1 MDLTLTRRQA
11 EIVEEWAT
19 LAIDVAPSEFDE
31 EQEALLSAICAFL
44 ENS

>member
-1 MDLTLTRRQA
+1 MDLTQKQA

-31 EQEALLSAICAFL
+31 EQEALLSARAFL

>member
-1 MDLTLTRRQA
+1 MDLTQRQA
-11 EIVEEWAT
+11 EIVEEWAM

-31 EQEALLSAICAFL
+31 EQEALLSAIRAFL